1 MIVKD
6 LLLQTFLFT
15 KDVLNPVSLNIINQ
29 MREMFWLTESLL
41 EGVLGV
47 QYFVQ

>member
-15 KDVLNPVSLNIINQ
+15 KDMLNPVFLNIINQ
-29 MREMFWLTESLL
+29 TREMLLLTESLL
-41 EGVLGV
+41 QCVLGV
-47 QYFVQ
+47 HYFVQ